1 MDITTEAVR
10 MGLDIAQLRLQM
22 ASFNIAHADTDGMV
36 QRADFSR
43 ALGKL
48 DAVADGSAQT
58 SAIAGLSSDQL
69 AAEVSTSAS
78 TGAALSS
85 DDLVAQASIQGGVYR
100 ALSEGMSRRF
110 GLMQLAISGK

>member
-1 MDITTEAVR
+1 MDITTETVR
-10 MGLDIAQLRLQM
+10 LGLDVAQLRLQM

-43 ALGKL
+43 AIGSL
-48 DAVADGSAQT
+48 DAATEDSAPSSAFVDLSHQELASEITTVQASDGPPS
-58 SAIAGLSSDQL
+58 L
-69 AAEVSTSAS
+69 
-78 TGAALSS
+78 
-85 DDLVAQASIQGGVYR
+85 DDMVAQASIQGGVFR

>member
-22 ASFNIAHADTDGMV
+22 ASFNIAHADTDGKV
-36 QRADFSR
+36 QRANFSR
-43 ALGKL
+43 ALGTL
-48 DAVADGSAQT
+48 EAVADGSAPA
-58 SAIAGLSSDQL
+58 SAFDGLSSGEL
-69 AAEVSTSAS
+69 AAEVGTSAS
-78 TGAALSS
+78 TGAALSP